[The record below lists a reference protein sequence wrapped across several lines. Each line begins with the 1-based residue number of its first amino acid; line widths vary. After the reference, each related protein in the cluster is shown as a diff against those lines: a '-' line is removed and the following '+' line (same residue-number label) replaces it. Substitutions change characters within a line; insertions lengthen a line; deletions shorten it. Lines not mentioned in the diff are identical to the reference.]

1 MVASE
6 NLILRKFWIHLAID
20 DIFKVFDS
28 GYFSSED
35 LEKLMQLIT
44 KLQNI
49 LVLGGVLLFS
59 SFQAGLA
66 ATPAEIYRKAVPAV
80 VLLVSMEP
88 NSKSRSKGTG
98 SMITNR
104 HVLTNAHVV
113 LGDNGRPLDKT
124 LVFYSFENPNDG
136 IEQNFRKGRQAKVS
150 HYSEKLDLALLE
162 VEDPPK
168 VKSLILGPADGVQIG
183 DPVLAIGHPENGG
196 LWSLTSGRIGA
207 RIRNAEGVRGNHIFQ
222 TEASLNRGN
231 SGGPLL
237 NEDGQ
242 MIGVNTSIARKASD
256 GLAITGINFAVQSD
270 VAREWLQSVGLRLPK
285 VMAVAANRP
294 TPEKPVAT
302 VPETKPAVTTADA
315 TKPAATTAATKPAKP
330 TPSAKETQAPAV
342 VSTPPKAK
350 EKPQLLTKPR
360 PFRDDQLFDH
370 ISNQTY
376 AEFSQQLEAEFEAF
390 QKQQGQ

>member
-1 MVASE
+1 M
-6 NLILRKFWIHLAID
+6 RF
-20 DIFKVFDS
+20 
-28 GYFSSED
+28 
-35 LEKLMQLIT
+35 IT
-44 KLQNI
+44 KLQNVVV
-49 LVLGGVLLFS
+49 LVGVLLFS
-59 SFQAGLA
+59 SFQTGLA

-168 VKSLILGPADGVQIG
+168 VKSLSLGPADGVQIG

-207 RIRNAEGVRGNHIFQ
+207 RIQNAEGVRGNHIFQ

-256 GLAITGINFAVQSD
+256 GLAIMGINFAVQSD

-302 VPETKPAVTTADA
+302 VPETKPAVTTAEA

-330 TPSAKETQAPAV
+330 PPPAKETQAPVV

-360 PFRDDQLFDH
+360 PFKDDQLFDH

-390 QKQQGQ
+390 QKQQDQ

>member
-1 MVASE
+1 ME
-6 NLILRKFWIHLAID
+6 KIRQYNEKERFHDK
-20 DIFKVFDS
+20 
-28 GYFSSED
+28 
-35 LEKLMQLIT
+35 LEKLMRFIT
-44 KLQNI
+44 KLQNVV
-49 LVLGGVLLFS
+49 VLGGVLLFS
-59 SFQAGLA
+59 LFQTGLA
-66 ATPAEIYRKAVPAV
+66 ATPAEVYRKAVSAV

-168 VKSLILGPADGVQIG
+168 VSPLSLGPADGVQIG

-342 VSTPPKAK
+342 VSKSPKAK

-390 QKQQGQ
+390 QKQRGQ

>member
-1 MVASE
+1 MFEA
-6 NLILRKFWIHLAID
+6 
-20 DIFKVFDS
+20 FDS
-28 GYFSSED
+28 SYYSSED
-35 LEKLMQLIT
+35 LEKLMQLTT
-44 KLQNI
+44 KLQTI
-49 LVLGGVLLFS
+49 LILGIILLLS
-59 SFQAGLA
+59 SIQQGLA
-66 ATPAEIYRKAVPAV
+66 ATPAEVYRKAVPAV

-88 NSKSRSKGTG
+88 NSKTRSKGTG

-104 HVLTNAHVV
+104 HVLTNAHVI
-113 LGDNGRPLDKT
+113 LGDSGRPMDKT

-168 VKSLILGPADGVQIG
+168 VTSLGLGPADSVQIG

-207 RIRNAEGVRGNHIFQ
+207 RIRNAEGVRGNHNFQ

-294 TPEKPVAT
+294 TPTPAPEKPVAT
-302 VPETKPAVTTADA
+302 TQETKPATTTAEA
-315 TKPAATTAATKPAKP
+315 TKPAATAAATKPTKP
-330 TPSAKETQAPAV
+330 TLPSKETPAPVV

-350 EKPQLLTKPR
+350 EEPQLLTKPR
-360 PFRDDQLFDH
+360 PFRDDQLFNH

>member
-1 MVASE
+1 M
-6 NLILRKFWIHLAID
+6 RF
-20 DIFKVFDS
+20 
-28 GYFSSED
+28 
-35 LEKLMQLIT
+35 IT
-44 KLQNI
+44 KLQNVVV
-49 LVLGGVLLFS
+49 LVGVLLFS
-59 SFQAGLA
+59 SFQTGLA

-168 VKSLILGPADGVQIG
+168 VKSLSLGPADGVQIG

-256 GLAITGINFAVQSD
+256 GLAIMGINFAVQSD

-302 VPETKPAVTTADA
+302 VPETKPAVTTAEA

-330 TPSAKETQAPAV
+330 PPPAKETQAPVV

-360 PFRDDQLFDH
+360 PFKDDQLFDH

-376 AEFSQQLEAEFEAF
+376 ADFSQQMEAEFEAF
-390 QKQQGQ
+390 QKQQSQ

>member
-1 MVASE
+1 ME
-6 NLILRKFWIHLAID
+6 KIRQYNEKQRFHDK
-20 DIFKVFDS
+20 
-28 GYFSSED
+28 
-35 LEKLMQLIT
+35 LEKLMRFIT
-44 KLQNI
+44 KLQNVVV
-49 LVLGGVLLFS
+49 LVGVLLFS
-59 SFQAGLA
+59 SFQTGLA
-66 ATPAEIYRKAVPAV
+66 ATPAEIYRKVVPAV
-80 VLLVSMEP
+80 VLLFSMEP

-168 VKSLILGPADGVQIG
+168 VKSLSLGPADGVQIG

-256 GLAITGINFAVQSD
+256 GLAIMGINFAVQSD

-302 VPETKPAVTTADA
+302 VPETKPAVTTAEA

-330 TPSAKETQAPAV
+330 FPPAKETQAPVV

-360 PFRDDQLFDH
+360 PFKDDQLFDH

>member
-1 MVASE
+1 ME
-6 NLILRKFWIHLAID
+6 NIRQYNEKQRFHD
-20 DIFKVFDS
+20 K
-28 GYFSSED
+28 
-35 LEKLMQLIT
+35 LEKLMQLTT
-44 KLQNI
+44 KLQTV
-49 LVLGGVLLFS
+49 LVLGILLLLS
-59 SFQAGLA
+59 SIQQGLA
-66 ATPAEIYRKAVPAV
+66 ATPAEVYRKAVPAV

-88 NSKSRSKGTG
+88 NSKTRSKGTG
-98 SMITNR
+98 SMITDR

-113 LGDNGRPLDKT
+113 LGDSGRPMDKT

-168 VKSLILGPADGVQIG
+168 VTPLGLGPADSVQIG

-207 RIRNAEGVRGNHIFQ
+207 RIRNAEGVRGNHTFQ

-242 MIGVNTSIARKASD
+242 MIGVNTSIARKAAD

-294 TPEKPVAT
+294 TPTPTPEKPVAT
-302 VPETKPAVTTADA
+302 AQETKPATATAEA
-315 TKPAATTAATKPAKP
+315 TKPAATAAATKPTQP
-330 TPSAKETQAPAV
+330 TPPAQETPAPV
-342 VSTPPKAK
+342 VVATPPKAK
-350 EKPQLLTKPR
+350 QEPQLLTKPR
-360 PFRDDQLFDH
+360 PFRDDQLFNH

>member
-1 MVASE
+1 MS
-6 NLILRKFWIHLAID
+6 
-20 DIFKVFDS
+20 
-28 GYFSSED
+28 SSEIEHLNFD
-35 LEKLMQLIT
+35 HLEKLMQFTATLR
-44 KLQNI
+44 NV
-49 LVLGGVLLFS
+49 LVLGGILSLGFS
-59 SFQAGLA
+59 QSGLA
-66 ATPAEIYRKAVPAV
+66 ATPAEVYRKVVPAV

-88 NSKSRSKGTG
+88 NSKTRSKGTG

-113 LGDNGRPLDKT
+113 LRDNGRPMDKT

-168 VKSLILGPADGVQIG
+168 VTPLGLGPADSVQIG

-242 MIGVNTSIARKASD
+242 MIGVNTSIARKAAD
-256 GLAITGINFAVQSD
+256 GLAIMGINFAVQSD

-285 VMAVAANRP
+285 AMVVAGNRPTPIP

-302 VPETKPAVTTADA
+302 APA
-315 TKPAATTAATKPAKP
+315 TKPTVKTAEAAKPATTTATTKPTQP
-330 TPSAKETQAPAV
+330 TPPTKEIPAPVVDSTQ
-342 VSTPPKAK
+342 PKAK
-350 EKPQLLTKPR
+350 QKSQLLTKPR
-360 PFRDDQLFDH
+360 PFRDDQLFNH

-390 QKQQGQ
+390 QKQQSQ

>member
-1 MVASE
+1 MFEA
-6 NLILRKFWIHLAID
+6 
-20 DIFKVFDS
+20 FDS
-28 GYFSSED
+28 SYYSSED
-35 LEKLMQLIT
+35 LEKLMQLTT
-44 KLQNI
+44 KLQTI
-49 LVLGGVLLFS
+49 LILGIILLLS
-59 SFQAGLA
+59 SIQQGLA
-66 ATPAEIYRKAVPAV
+66 ATPAEVYQKAVPAV

-88 NSKSRSKGTG
+88 NSKTRSKGTG

-104 HVLTNAHVV
+104 HVLTNAHVI
-113 LGDNGRPLDKT
+113 LGDSGRPMDKT

-168 VKSLILGPADGVQIG
+168 VTSLGLGPADSVQIG

-207 RIRNAEGVRGNHIFQ
+207 RIRNAEGVRGNHNFQ

-294 TPEKPVAT
+294 TPTPAPEKPVAT
-302 VPETKPAVTTADA
+302 TQETKPATTTAEA
-315 TKPAATTAATKPAKP
+315 TKPAATAAATKPTKP
-330 TPSAKETQAPAV
+330 TPPSKETPAPVV

-350 EKPQLLTKPR
+350 EEPQLLTKPR
-360 PFRDDQLFDH
+360 PFRDDQLFNH

-390 QKQQGQ
+390 KKQMGQ

>member
-1 MVASE
+1 MFEA
-6 NLILRKFWIHLAID
+6 
-20 DIFKVFDS
+20 FDS
-28 GYFSSED
+28 SYYSSED
-35 LEKLMQLIT
+35 LEKLMQLTT
-44 KLQNI
+44 KLQTI
-49 LVLGGVLLFS
+49 LILGIILLLS
-59 SFQAGLA
+59 SIQQGLA
-66 ATPAEIYRKAVPAV
+66 ATPAEVYRKAVPAV

-88 NSKSRSKGTG
+88 NSKTRSKGTG

-104 HVLTNAHVV
+104 HVLTNAHVI
-113 LGDNGRPLDKT
+113 LGDSGRPMDKT

-168 VKSLILGPADGVQIG
+168 VTSLGLGPADSVQIG

-207 RIRNAEGVRGNHIFQ
+207 RIRNAEGVRGNHNFQ

-294 TPEKPVAT
+294 TPTPAPEKPVAT
-302 VPETKPAVTTADA
+302 TQETKPATTTAEA
-315 TKPAATTAATKPAKP
+315 TKPAATAAATKPTKP
-330 TPSAKETQAPAV
+330 TPPSKETPAPVV

-350 EKPQLLTKPR
+350 EEPQLLTKPR
-360 PFRDDQLFDH
+360 PFRDDQLFNH

-390 QKQQGQ
+390 KKQMGQ

>member
-1 MVASE
+1 M
-6 NLILRKFWIHLAID
+6 RF
-20 DIFKVFDS
+20 
-28 GYFSSED
+28 
-35 LEKLMQLIT
+35 IT
-44 KLQNI
+44 KLQNVVV
-49 LVLGGVLLFS
+49 LVGVLLFS
-59 SFQAGLA
+59 SFQTGLA
-66 ATPAEIYRKAVPAV
+66 ATPAEIYRKVVPAV
-80 VLLVSMEP
+80 VLLFSMEP

-168 VKSLILGPADGVQIG
+168 VKSLSLGPADGVQIG

-256 GLAITGINFAVQSD
+256 GLAIMGINFAVQSD

-302 VPETKPAVTTADA
+302 VPETKPAVTTAEA

-330 TPSAKETQAPAV
+330 PPPAKETQAPVV

-360 PFRDDQLFDH
+360 PFKDDQLFDH

-376 AEFSQQLEAEFEAF
+376 AEFSQQLEPEFEAF

>member
-1 MVASE
+1 M
-6 NLILRKFWIHLAID
+6 RF
-20 DIFKVFDS
+20 
-28 GYFSSED
+28 
-35 LEKLMQLIT
+35 IT
-44 KLQNI
+44 KLQNVV
-49 LVLGGVLLFS
+49 VLGGVLLFS
-59 SFQAGLA
+59 LFQTGLA
-66 ATPAEIYRKAVPAV
+66 ATPAEVYRKAVSAV

-285 VMAVAANRP
+285 AMAAAP
-294 TPEKPVAT
+294 TDSDTNSRKAGSNCPRDEACGHNCRCNQACSYHSCDKTRQADPLRQRDSGPCRGLYT
-302 VPETKPAVTTADA
+302 PKSQGETTA
-315 TKPAATTAATKPAKP
+315 TY
-330 TPSAKETQAPAV
+330 QA
-342 VSTPPKAK
+342 S
-350 EKPQLLTKPR
+350 
-360 PFRDDQLFDH
+360 
-370 ISNQTY
+370 S
-376 AEFSQQLEAEFEAF
+376 F
-390 QKQQGQ
+390 QR

>member
-1 MVASE
+1 M
-6 NLILRKFWIHLAID
+6 RF
-20 DIFKVFDS
+20 
-28 GYFSSED
+28 
-35 LEKLMQLIT
+35 IT

-59 SFQAGLA
+59 SFQTSLA

-88 NSKSRSKGTG
+88 NSKTRSKGTG

-113 LGDNGRPLDKT
+113 LGDDGRPLDKT

-168 VKSLILGPADGVQIG
+168 LTPLGLGHADGVQIG

-390 QKQQGQ
+390 QKQRGQ

>member
-1 MVASE
+1 M
-6 NLILRKFWIHLAID
+6 RF
-20 DIFKVFDS
+20 
-28 GYFSSED
+28 
-35 LEKLMQLIT
+35 IT
-44 KLQNI
+44 KLQNVV
-49 LVLGGVLLFS
+49 VLGGVLLFS
-59 SFQAGLA
+59 LFQTGLA
-66 ATPAEIYRKAVPAV
+66 ATPAEVYRKAVSAV

-315 TKPAATTAATKPAKP
+315 TKPAATTAATNPAKP

-390 QKQQGQ
+390 QKQRGQ

>member
-1 MVASE
+1 
-6 NLILRKFWIHLAID
+6 
-20 DIFKVFDS
+20 
-28 GYFSSED
+28 
-35 LEKLMQLIT
+35 MQLTT
-44 KLQNI
+44 KLRTV
-49 LVLGGVLLFS
+49 LVLGIILLLNS
-59 SFQAGLA
+59 IQQGLA
-66 ATPAEIYRKAVPAV
+66 ATPAEVYRKVVPTV

-88 NSKSRSKGTG
+88 NSKTRSKGTG
-98 SMITNR
+98 SMVTDR

-113 LGDNGRPLDKT
+113 LGDSGRPIDKT

-136 IEQNFRKGRQAKVS
+136 IEQNFRKGRQAKVR
-150 HYSEKLDLALLE
+150 HYSDRLDLALLE
-162 VEDPPK
+162 VEDPPN
-168 VKSLILGPADGVQIG
+168 VTPLGLGPADSVQIG

-207 RIRNAEGVRGNHIFQ
+207 KILNAEGVRGNHTFQ

-242 MIGVNTSIARKASD
+242 MIGVNTRIARKASD

-285 VMAVAANRP
+285 AVVVAGNRP
-294 TPEKPVAT
+294 TPIPAPEKPVAT
-302 VPETKPAVTTADA
+302 AQETKPATKTVEA
-315 TKPAATTAATKPAKP
+315 TKPAATTATTKPAQPAPP
-330 TPSAKETQAPAV
+330 TKETLAPV
-342 VSTPPKAK
+342 VVFTPPKAK
-350 EKPQLLTKPR
+350 QEPQLLTKPR
-360 PFRDDQLFDH
+360 PFRDDQLFNH

-390 QKQQGQ
+390 QKQQDQ

>member
-1 MVASE
+1 MFEA
-6 NLILRKFWIHLAID
+6 
-20 DIFKVFDS
+20 FDS
-28 GYFSSED
+28 SYYSSED
-35 LEKLMQLIT
+35 LEKLMQLTT
-44 KLQNI
+44 KLQTI
-49 LVLGGVLLFS
+49 LILGIILLLS
-59 SFQAGLA
+59 SIQQGLA
-66 ATPAEIYRKAVPAV
+66 ATPAEVYRKAVPAV

-88 NSKSRSKGTG
+88 NSKTRSKGTG

-104 HVLTNAHVV
+104 HVLTNAHVI
-113 LGDNGRPLDKT
+113 LGDSGRPMDKT

-168 VKSLILGPADGVQIG
+168 VTSLGLGPADSVQIG

-207 RIRNAEGVRGNHIFQ
+207 RIRNAEGVRGNHNFQ

-294 TPEKPVAT
+294 TPTPAPEKPVAT
-302 VPETKPAVTTADA
+302 APETKPATTTAEA
-315 TKPAATTAATKPAKP
+315 NKPAATAAATKPTKP
-330 TPSAKETQAPAV
+330 TPPSKETPAPVV

-350 EKPQLLTKPR
+350 EEPQLLTKPR
-360 PFRDDQLFDH
+360 PFRDDQLFNH

-390 QKQQGQ
+390 KKQMGQ

>member
-1 MVASE
+1 MFEA
-6 NLILRKFWIHLAID
+6 
-20 DIFKVFDS
+20 FDS
-28 GYFSSED
+28 SYYSSED
-35 LEKLMQLIT
+35 LEKLMQLTT
-44 KLQNI
+44 KLQTI
-49 LVLGGVLLFS
+49 LILGIILLLS
-59 SFQAGLA
+59 SIQQGLA
-66 ATPAEIYRKAVPAV
+66 ATPAEVYRKAVPAV

-88 NSKSRSKGTG
+88 NSKTRSKGTG

-104 HVLTNAHVV
+104 HVLTNAHVI
-113 LGDNGRPLDKT
+113 LGDSGRPMDKT

-168 VKSLILGPADGVQIG
+168 VTSLGLGPADSVQIG

-207 RIRNAEGVRGNHIFQ
+207 RIRNAEGVRGNHNFQ

-294 TPEKPVAT
+294 TPTPAPEKPVAT
-302 VPETKPAVTTADA
+302 AQETKPATTTAEA
-315 TKPAATTAATKPAKP
+315 TKPAATAATTKPAQP
-330 TPSAKETQAPAV
+330 TPPAQETPAPV
-342 VSTPPKAK
+342 VVATPPKAK
-350 EKPQLLTKPR
+350 EEPQLLTKPR
-360 PFRDDQLFDH
+360 PFRDDQLFNH

-376 AEFSQQLEAEFEAF
+376 AEFSQQLDAEFEAF
-390 QKQQGQ
+390 KKQMGQ

>member
-1 MVASE
+1 ME
-6 NLILRKFWIHLAID
+6 KIRQYNEKERFHDK
-20 DIFKVFDS
+20 
-28 GYFSSED
+28 
-35 LEKLMQLIT
+35 LEKLMRFIT
-44 KLQNI
+44 KLQNVV
-49 LVLGGVLLFS
+49 VLGGVLLFS
-59 SFQAGLA
+59 LFQTGLA
-66 ATPAEIYRKAVPAV
+66 ATPAEVYRKAVSAV

-168 VKSLILGPADGVQIG
+168 VSPLILGPADGVQIG

-285 VMAVAANRP
+285 AMAVAANRP
-294 TPEKPVAT
+294 TP
-302 VPETKPAVTTADA
+302 TAGSNCPRDEA
-315 TKPAATTAATKPAKP
+315 CGHNCRCNQACSYHSCDKTRQAD
-330 TPSAKETQAPAV
+330 PSAKETQAPAV

-350 EKPQLLTKPR
+350 EEPQLLTKPR

>member
-1 MVASE
+1 MQFTAT
-6 NLILRKFWIHLAID
+6 LRNVLA
-20 DIFKVFDS
+20 
-28 GYFSSED
+28 
-35 LEKLMQLIT
+35 
-44 KLQNI
+44 
-49 LVLGGVLLFS
+49 LGGILSLVFS
-59 SFQAGLA
+59 QSGLA
-66 ATPAEIYRKAVPAV
+66 ATPAEVYRKVVPAV

-88 NSKSRSKGTG
+88 NSKTRSKGTG

-113 LGDNGRPLDKT
+113 LRDNGRPMDKT

-168 VKSLILGPADGVQIG
+168 VTPLGLRPADSVQIG

-242 MIGVNTSIARKASD
+242 MIGVNTSIARKAAD
-256 GLAITGINFAVQSD
+256 GLAIMGINFAVQSD

-285 VMAVAANRP
+285 TMIVAGNRPTPIP

-302 VPETKPAVTTADA
+302 VPATKPTVTTAKA
-315 TKPAATTAATKPAKP
+315 AKPATTTKPTQP
-330 TPSAKETQAPAV
+330 TPPTKEIPAPVVDSTQPNAKQK
-342 VSTPPKAK
+342 S
-350 EKPQLLTKPR
+350 QLLTKPR
-360 PFRDDQLFDH
+360 PFRDDQLFNH

-390 QKQQGQ
+390 QKQQSQ

>member
-1 MVASE
+1 MFEA
-6 NLILRKFWIHLAID
+6 
-20 DIFKVFDS
+20 FDS
-28 GYFSSED
+28 SYYSSED
-35 LEKLMQLIT
+35 LEKLMQLTT
-44 KLQNI
+44 KLQTI
-49 LVLGGVLLFS
+49 LILGIILLLS
-59 SFQAGLA
+59 SIQQGLA
-66 ATPAEIYRKAVPAV
+66 ATPAEVYRKAVPAV

-88 NSKSRSKGTG
+88 NSKTRSKGTG

-104 HVLTNAHVV
+104 HVLTNAHVI
-113 LGDNGRPLDKT
+113 LGDSGRPMDKT

-168 VKSLILGPADGVQIG
+168 VTSLGLGPADSVQIG

-207 RIRNAEGVRGNHIFQ
+207 RIRNAEGVRGNHNFQ

-294 TPEKPVAT
+294 TPTPAPEKPVAT
-302 VPETKPAVTTADA
+302 TQETKPATTTAEA
-315 TKPAATTAATKPAKP
+315 TKPAATAAATKPTKP
-330 TPSAKETQAPAV
+330 TPPSKETPAPVV

-350 EKPQLLTKPR
+350 EEPQLLTKPR
-360 PFRDDQLFDH
+360 PFRDDQLFNH

-376 AEFSQQLEAEFEAF
+376 AEFSQQLDAEFEAF
-390 QKQQGQ
+390 KKQMGQ

>member
-1 MVASE
+1 ME
-6 NLILRKFWIHLAID
+6 KIRQYNEKQRFHDK
-20 DIFKVFDS
+20 
-28 GYFSSED
+28 
-35 LEKLMQLIT
+35 LEKLMRFIT
-44 KLQNI
+44 KLQNVVV
-49 LVLGGVLLFS
+49 LVGVLLFS
-59 SFQAGLA
+59 SFQTGLA

-80 VLLVSMEP
+80 VLLFSMEP

-168 VKSLILGPADGVQIG
+168 VKSLSLGPADGVQIG

-256 GLAITGINFAVQSD
+256 GLAIMGINFAVQSD

-302 VPETKPAVTTADA
+302 VPETKPAVTTAEA
-315 TKPAATTAATKPAKP
+315 TKPAATTAATKPA
-330 TPSAKETQAPAV
+330 TPPAKETQAPVV

-360 PFRDDQLFDH
+360 PFKDDQLFDH

>member
-1 MVASE
+1 MFEA
-6 NLILRKFWIHLAID
+6 
-20 DIFKVFDS
+20 FDS
-28 GYFSSED
+28 SYYSSED
-35 LEKLMQLIT
+35 LEKLMQLTT
-44 KLQNI
+44 KLQTI
-49 LVLGGVLLFS
+49 LILGIILLLS
-59 SFQAGLA
+59 SIQQGLA
-66 ATPAEIYRKAVPAV
+66 ATPAEVYRKAVPAV

-88 NSKSRSKGTG
+88 NSKTRSKGTG

-104 HVLTNAHVV
+104 HVLTNAHVI
-113 LGDNGRPLDKT
+113 LGDSGRPMDKT

-168 VKSLILGPADGVQIG
+168 VTSLGLGPADSVQIG

-207 RIRNAEGVRGNHIFQ
+207 RIRNAEGVRGNHNFQ

-294 TPEKPVAT
+294 TPTPAPEKPVAT
-302 VPETKPAVTTADA
+302 TQETKPATTTAEA
-315 TKPAATTAATKPAKP
+315 TKPAATAAATKPTKP
-330 TPSAKETQAPAV
+330 TPPSKETPAPV
-342 VSTPPKAK
+342 VVATPPKAK
-350 EKPQLLTKPR
+350 EEPQLLTKPR
-360 PFRDDQLFDH
+360 PFRDDQLFNH

-390 QKQQGQ
+390 KKQMGQ

>member
-1 MVASE
+1 M
-6 NLILRKFWIHLAID
+6 RF
-20 DIFKVFDS
+20 
-28 GYFSSED
+28 
-35 LEKLMQLIT
+35 IT
-44 KLQNI
+44 KLQNVV
-49 LVLGGVLLFS
+49 VLGGVLLFS
-59 SFQAGLA
+59 LFQTGLA
-66 ATPAEIYRKAVPAV
+66 ATPAEVYRKAVSAV

-136 IEQNFRKGRQAKVS
+136 IEQNFRKGRQARVS

-168 VKSLILGPADGVQIG
+168 VSPLSLGPADGVQIG

-376 AEFSQQLEAEFEAF
+376 AEFSQQLEADFEAF
-390 QKQQGQ
+390 QRQQGQ

>member
-1 MVASE
+1 M
-6 NLILRKFWIHLAID
+6 RF
-20 DIFKVFDS
+20 
-28 GYFSSED
+28 
-35 LEKLMQLIT
+35 IT
-44 KLQNI
+44 KLQNVV
-49 LVLGGVLLFS
+49 VLGGVLLFS
-59 SFQAGLA
+59 LFQTGLA
-66 ATPAEIYRKAVPAV
+66 ATPAEVYRKAVSAV

-256 GLAITGINFAVQSD
+256 GLAIMGINFAVQSD

-285 VMAVAANRP
+285 VMVVAANRP

-330 TPSAKETQAPAV
+330 TPSKETQAPAV

-390 QKQQGQ
+390 QKQRGQ

>member
-1 MVASE
+1 MQFTAT
-6 NLILRKFWIHLAID
+6 LRNVLA
-20 DIFKVFDS
+20 
-28 GYFSSED
+28 
-35 LEKLMQLIT
+35 
-44 KLQNI
+44 
-49 LVLGGVLLFS
+49 LGGILSLVFS
-59 SFQAGLA
+59 QSGLA
-66 ATPAEIYRKAVPAV
+66 ATPAEVYRKVVPAV

-88 NSKSRSKGTG
+88 NSKTRSKGTG

-113 LGDNGRPLDKT
+113 LRDNGRPMDKT

-168 VKSLILGPADGVQIG
+168 VTPLGLGPADSVQIG

-242 MIGVNTSIARKASD
+242 MIGVNTSIARKAAD
-256 GLAITGINFAVQSD
+256 GLAIMGINFAVQSD

-285 VMAVAANRP
+285 AMVVAGNRPTPIP

-302 VPETKPAVTTADA
+302 APA
-315 TKPAATTAATKPAKP
+315 TKPTVKTAEAAKPATTTATTKPTQP
-330 TPSAKETQAPAV
+330 TPPTKEMPAPVVDSTQ
-342 VSTPPKAK
+342 PKAK
-350 EKPQLLTKPR
+350 QKSQLLTKPR
-360 PFRDDQLFDH
+360 PFRDDQLFNH

-390 QKQQGQ
+390 QKQQSQ

>member
-1 MVASE
+1 ME
-6 NLILRKFWIHLAID
+6 KIRQYNEKERFHDK
-20 DIFKVFDS
+20 
-28 GYFSSED
+28 
-35 LEKLMQLIT
+35 LEKLMRFIT
-44 KLQNI
+44 KLQNVV
-49 LVLGGVLLFS
+49 VLGGVLLFS
-59 SFQAGLA
+59 LFQTGLA
-66 ATPAEIYRKAVPAV
+66 ATPAEVYRKAVSAV

-168 VKSLILGPADGVQIG
+168 VKPLSLGPADGVQIG

>member
-1 MVASE
+1 MENIRQYNEKQRFHDKAGETDAIHHKATEHFGTRRNFVAQF
-6 NLILRKFWIHLAID
+6 LP
-20 DIFKVFDS
+20 
-28 GYFSSED
+28 
-35 LEKLMQLIT
+35 KL
-44 KLQNI
+44 
-49 LVLGGVLLFS
+49 
-59 SFQAGLA
+59 GLA

-88 NSKSRSKGTG
+88 SSRSKGTG

-104 HVLTNAHVV
+104 YVLTNAHVV

-168 VKSLILGPADGVQIG
+168 VSPLGLGPADGVQIG

-207 RIRNAEGVRGNHIFQ
+207 KFGTRKESGAIISSRLR
-222 TEASLNRGN
+222 ASLNRGN
-231 SGGPLL
+231 SGGPLR

-242 MIGVNTSIARKASD
+242 RIGVNTSIARKASD

-270 VAREWLQSVGLRLPK
+270 VAREWLQSVGLRLQGHGSGC
-285 VMAVAANRP
+285 
-294 TPEKPVAT
+294 E
-302 VPETKPAVTTADA
+302 ADQLRHQLQ
-315 TKPAATTAATKPAKP
+315 KS
-330 TPSAKETQAPAV
+330 PSHQPRRR
-342 VSTPPKAK
+342 SQL
-350 EKPQLLTKPR
+350 PQLRQNRLSRPLPQRDSSSGRGLYTKKPNQLLSLYPSNDQSPAPVPR
-360 PFRDDQLFDH
+360 
-370 ISNQTY
+370 
-376 AEFSQQLEAEFEAF
+376 
-390 QKQQGQ
+390 